1 MSEKGDTIISTKS
14 TQDKIQVPLNVEEE
28 VTTTAH
34 YTEYIDSHTSK
45 WDSIKK
51 FPFACFCI
59 GAMIFTLILTSFES
73 QAGGIVI
80 SISMFRKHFGV
91 IQPDGSYVLEAQWQ
105 SAISGVPL
113 AAQII
118 GQWTGSWLAD
128 RFGKKWVIY
137 ISILVSTAF
146 IGIEFAAT
154 TIQTF
159 LSGKTMNGVCLGII
173 QSSIVSYVADITPFA
188 LRGVSTAL
196 CNVSFSIGP
205 LVCFIIN
212 YSESDRLDAWAY
224 RSIFAAQWG
233 FSALSLIALLFVPDS
248 PTYYILKGKT
258 EKAENCYKKLLKD
271 PLSIQQ
277 QMAVAMNTIKESQS
291 AADNSTFLDC
301 FKGNNLK
308 RTMVAS
314 VPFIFCP
321 FSGVYFTG
329 NYTTYWFQLAGL
341 SDSESFKYTIGA
353 QLLSITGC
361 IATLFVVDRFGRRT
375 NILYGVLIIIVV
387 DFIIGGTGLVKDND
401 QALQATIAFM
411 MMYGFWYNFGL
422 GSVCYPIA
430 SENPT
435 SILRT
440 KTIGLALSSTNIAGM
455 VWSFVLPYIFNP
467 DEGNLGASTM
477 FIFAGFSLLFWVYFY
492 FCVPETANRTLEE
505 VDEMYFNKVPLRKF
519 GNYETF
525 SSRENKEAFEK
536 VTANEKS
543 NEVLHVEEI

>member
-159 LSGKTMNGVCLGII
+159 LAGKTMNGVCLGII